1 MKFFIAGFLFVCI
14 TPVLLKGQFA
24 PPAGQPGSTAIYQD
38 SSVFVGWASACTVN
52 RGWQNIADTTLGKA
66 DVGDSS
72 MACGQAGSNGVVSL
86 GDGGSAVLTFTY
98 PIINGPLWDFAVF
111 ENSFS
116 DTFLELAFVEVSS
129 DGVHY
134 FRFPSTSLTDTLS
147 QVDAFGALDATKI
160 NNLAGK
166 YRMLYGTPFDLD
178 ELSGISALNINH
190 ITHIRLIDVV
200 GSIDKQYASYD
211 FYGHVINDPWP
222 TPFNSSG
229 VDVDAIGVIHQDVSS
244 VKEDEGSII
253 FNIFPNPCQNI
264 IYVNSNKPVLQITL
278 MDINGRMLNDITP
291 VDKKNSFDTD
301 NLLPGIY
308 FLRVV
313 SKNKMEYRKIIK
325 T

>member
-1 MKFFIAGFLFVCI
+1 MRSFISVILLAIL
-14 TPVLLKGQFA
+14 TPFILKGQFA

-38 SSVFVGWASACTVN
+38 SSVFVGWATHCEVN

-72 MACGQAGSNGVVSL
+72 MACGHAGANGVVSL
-86 GDGGSAVLTFTY
+86 GDGGSAVLTFAY
-98 PIINGPLWDFAVF
+98 PIINGPSWDFAVF

-129 DGVHY
+129 DGVHFY
-134 FRFPSTSLTDTLS
+134 RFPATSLTDTLT

-166 YRMLYGTPFDLD
+166 YRVLYGTPFDLN
-178 ELSGISALNINH
+178 EFLGISALDINH
-190 ITHIRLIDVV
+190 ITHIRLIDAV

-211 FYGHVINDPWP
+211 FYGHAINDPWP

-244 VKEDEGSII
+244 VKENEGSLTI
-253 FNIFPNPCQNI
+253 NIFPNPCQNN
-264 IYVNSNKPVLQITL
+264 IYINSNEPLDQITL
-278 MDINGRMLNDITP
+278 MDINGRILNEIKPLKT
-291 VDKKNSFDTD
+291 KTMIDTH
-301 NLLPGIY
+301 NFLPGIY

-313 SKNKMEYRKIIK
+313 GGNKLEYRKIIK